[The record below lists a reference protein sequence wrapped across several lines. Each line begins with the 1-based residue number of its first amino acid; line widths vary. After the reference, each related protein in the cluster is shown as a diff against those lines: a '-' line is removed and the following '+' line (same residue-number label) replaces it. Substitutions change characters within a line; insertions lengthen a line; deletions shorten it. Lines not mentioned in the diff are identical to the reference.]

1 MFLLEINIVERLRAA
16 LTAWEVLGFSIG
28 KGNREAAAAPL
39 ASVMFAAGAI
49 ADVKEGAVALS
60 PGWSVLL
67 SAKRGPEG
75 AALLDAAI
83 ATVVEQLH
91 NWAPGEA
98 GGRKWSALKLAR
110 FAPPEFADG
119 GLIGIELLFSTTG
132 RYFGQE

>member
-1 MFLLEINIVERLRAA
+1 MFLLEINLVERLRES
-16 LTAWEVLGFSIG
+16 LPAWEVMGWSTG
-28 KGNREAAAAPL
+28 KGNRDAAAL
-39 ASVMFAAGAI
+39 VSVMFAAGAL
-49 ADVKEGAVALS
+49 ADVKEGAVALA

-67 SAKRGPEG
+67 SVKRGPAA

-83 ATVVEQLH
+83 AKVIEQLH

-98 GGRKWSALKLAR
+98 GERKWGALKLAR
-110 FAPPEFADG
+110 FTPPDFADG